1 MSSGTKA
8 NSSSP
13 NGVAAVA
20 NPTTWLTPQQASAYA
35 KCDVVTLRRAVQRG
49 VLIAFRVNG
58 GRRVRYRAED
68 LDRWL
73 SACPVAVPR

>member
-1 MSSGTKA
+1 MSSATKA

-13 NGVAAVA
+13 SGVAAVA

-49 VLIAFRVNG
+49 LLPAYRVNG

-68 LDRWL
+68 LDQWL
-73 SACPVAVPR
+73 YAYPVVAS